1 MARKTDK
8 STTPTTPDKPV
19 TAKSLVRRTVILD
32 QSATTEA
39 IMGTLTQAGFDQ
51 IAKSSVSEW
60 RSETLGVLRVVD
72 ELGLSIGPKQA
83 TPTPDKPKRVRV
95 RKPKAVV
102 NSEPL
107 PAGV

>member
-1 MARKTDK
+1 MARKP
-8 STTPTTPDKPV
+8 TTPTTLKP
-19 TAKSLVRRTVILD
+19 TAKSLVRRSLIQD
-32 QSATTEA
+32 QTRTIEMLMAT
-39 IMGTLTQAGFDQ
+39 LSQAGFDK

-60 RSETLGVLRVVD
+60 RSETHGVLRVVD
-72 ELGLSIGPKQA
+72 ELGLSIGPKA
-83 TPTPDKPKRVRV
+83 TPDKPKRVRV